1 MKQAMKQARI
11 ITVVL
16 VTIFFVVCLVGL
28 QCVSAQSAVKP
39 VKLKVASVFP
49 PPAVSMMSEL
59 LQTWEDEVT
68 KQTKGAITFEN
79 FWGAALGAP
88 AEHIELVKKGTVQI
102 AQTHEW
108 YTPSRFPIG
117 NFEYIF
123 PFGPT
128 DYTIVAKA
136 MRQIRAEFPEFVADE
151 TRENVVMMSN
161 PPGGVYNFMSKKPL
175 KTVDDFKGEKV
186 SLVGRYFGRWMPPGA
201 TAVVRPGGE
210 RYDLLRGGVVDT
222 DLLPFDLFYSF
233 KINEV
238 TKYYIDANLTV
249 ACWGP
254 FLMNLDT
261 FKGFSPEVQKILLEA
276 GKMVELKA
284 AKEII
289 PKWWN
294 KIEKEWKAKGLGFI
308 TISESERQKWASHLE
323 DIPAEFAKEVEAKGY
338 PGYKLV
344 ARWQEITGQLGY
356 KWPRQWGAKK

>member
-1 MKQAMKQARI
+1 
-11 ITVVL
+11 
-16 VTIFFVVCLVGL
+16 
-28 QCVSAQSAVKP
+28 
-39 VKLKVASVFP
+39 
-49 PPAVSMMSEL
+49 
-59 LQTWEDEVT
+59 
-68 KQTKGAITFEN
+68 
-79 FWGAALGAP
+79 
-88 AEHIELVKKGTVQI
+88 
-102 AQTHEW
+102 
-108 YTPSRFPIG
+108 
-117 NFEYIF
+117 
-123 PFGPT
+123 
-128 DYTIVAKA
+128 
-136 MRQIRAEFPEFVADE
+136 
-151 TRENVVMMSN
+151 
-161 PPGGVYNFMSKKPL
+161 MSKKPL

-222 DLLPFDLFYSF
+222 DLLPFDLFYAF

-254 FLMNLDT
+254 TLMNLDT
-261 FKGFSPEVQKILLEA
+261 FKGFSPEVQKILIEA

-284 AKEII
+284 AQEII
-289 PKWWN
+289 PRWWA

-356 KWPRQWGAKK
+356 KWPRQWGVKK